1 MGYVEELRAIVG
13 HRPLILVAGVAMV
26 FDEAGRLLL
35 IQRTDDGLWGLTGGL
50 MEPGETVEDTARREV
65 WEEVGLRLGALEFV
79 GVFSGPDMFHVY
91 PNGDQAHPVS
101 VVYSAP
107 HPGGELRLDPAE
119 AQQARFFAL
128 NALPRPI
135 RASTFKCIERWRGAA
150 AHG

>member
-13 HRPLILVAGVAMV
+13 HRPLILVAGVVMV
-26 FDEAGRLLL
+26 FDAAGRLLL
-35 IQRTDDGLWGLTGGL
+35 IQRTDDGVWGLTGGL

-65 WEEVGLRLGALEFV
+65 WEEVGLRLDALDFV

-91 PNGDQAHPVS
+91 PNGDQAHPVA
-101 VVYSAP
+101 VVYTAP
-107 HPGGELRLDPAE
+107 YPGGELRPDPAE

-128 NALPRPI
+128 DALPQPL
-135 RASTFKCIERWRGAA
+135 RASVHTCIDRWRSVA